1 MARSCVDDDSS
12 AFVRDVLVKLTDNVR
27 FKHKNDCSGL
37 SLLGCGKSVM
47 LDARKVV
54 AVEALLD
61 IDLHNQVG
69 HLYDRFVYNHQLY
82 SGIAYV
88 RSKRHTNHNIS
99 FKHPVLTYGEILGL
113 LSIRPSCASTVDISQ
128 YCQCSSYNIVM
139 VKPVKASQRMLYK
152 DTDFNVCSGF
162 LVEVEESNQIIA
174 LYPSQIQRK
183 CIRLT
188 SENRTY
194 FCPLPYRICDD

>member
-1 MARSCVDDDSS
+1 MFHGTQCVPQQITDTFLLRNKVASMARSCVDDDSS

-69 HLYDRFVYNHQLY
+69 HLYDRFVYNHQSLLMLDRNATQITI
-82 SGIAYV
+82 SLL
-88 RSKRHTNHNIS
+88 NI
-99 FKHPVLTYGEILGL
+99 L
-113 LSIRPSCASTVDISQ
+113 
-128 YCQCSSYNIVM
+128 
-139 VKPVKASQRMLYK
+139 
-152 DTDFNVCSGF
+152 F
-162 LVEVEESNQIIA
+162 LHMGKS
-174 LYPSQIQRK
+174 
-183 CIRLT
+183 
-188 SENRTY
+188 
-194 FCPLPYRICDD
+194 